1 MGVTAAIR
9 AVIALAILLIIVG
22 VGWWITSMRADL
34 ATAQE
39 NTKKLTES
47 VAQQQA
53 VIDQQKQDIGQIQ
66 RANASLNNTI
76 RRQSEDVQALQKK
89 FSQDAQGNSRDFGL
103 FASEKPEL
111 VERLV
116 NRGTRNAY
124 RCMEL
129 ASGAPHTPEEL
140 AAKTSSEINKEC
152 PSIANPNYRPGTEVR
167 SAAPSRVPEAKP
179 DATPAPEAK
188 PDTVTTRPPPPVRPP
203 PPSVARDNADRSVQ

>member
-9 AVIALAILLIIVG
+9 AVIALVILLIVVG

-34 ATAQE
+34 AMAQE

-47 VAQQQA
+47 VGQQQA
-53 VIDQQKQDIGQIQ
+53 VIEQQNQDIQRIQ
-66 RANASLNNTI
+66 RANSSLNATV
-76 RRQSEDVQALQKK
+76 RRQSQDVEALQKK

-103 FASEKPEL
+103 FANEKPDL

-116 NRGTRNAY
+116 NRGTQAAY

-152 PSIANPNYRPGTEVR
+152 PSIANPNYKPTTEVR
-167 SAAPSRVPEAKP
+167 ATAPSRTAV
-179 DATPAPEAK
+179 TPAPVES
-188 PDTVTTRPPPPVRPP
+188 TGSVTRPPPPVRPP
-203 PPSVARDNADRSVQ
+203 PPSARRDDDDRGEK